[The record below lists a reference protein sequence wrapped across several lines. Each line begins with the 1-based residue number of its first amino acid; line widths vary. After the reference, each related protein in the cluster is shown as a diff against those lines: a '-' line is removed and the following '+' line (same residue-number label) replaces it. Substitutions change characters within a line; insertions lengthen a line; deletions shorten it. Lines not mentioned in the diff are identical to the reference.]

1 MLSGG
6 RYSVDLCGRQ
16 HSCADLLPLCSTGRV
31 SSLLAYVSTFADE
44 ETSSLL
50 VCLHLN
56 HTPCQGGRIEQVW
69 TYALHYVT
77 TFDKWLWEVY
87 FPQHFP
93 DYERYRARYIGL
105 PAPKTRKHLPSPM
118 NRAQAVHARF
128 GWE

>member
-1 MLSGG
+1 MSLS
-6 RYSVDLCGRQ
+6 
-16 HSCADLLPLCSTGRV
+16 
-31 SSLLAYVSTFADE
+31 
-44 ETSSLL
+44 
-50 VCLHLN
+50 
-56 HTPCQGGRIEQVW
+56 
-69 TYALHYVT
+69 TYAFLCVAQHPDYVT

>member
-1 MLSGG
+1 M
-6 RYSVDLCGRQ
+6 
-16 HSCADLLPLCSTGRV
+16 
-31 SSLLAYVSTFADE
+31 
-44 ETSSLL
+44 
-50 VCLHLN
+50 
-56 HTPCQGGRIEQVW
+56 CQGGRIEQVW

-77 TFDKWLWEVY
+77 TFDKWLWEVD
-87 FPQHFP
+87 FPQHLP